1 MTEILFKE
9 LSYAIIGAAT
19 PAPARVPGACRQSL
33 VQVLVW
39 RCTASSAPAIL
50 RQLRQPRISGPE
62 AVYQAALEYELT
74 LRGIPFEAQKRLA
87 VFYKGRLAGEYI
99 ADIVVD
105 GQIILELKAIS
116 ALTKAH
122 EAQAH
127 NYPSPATGLRL
138 AILLNFGAASL
149 QRERVVKKE
158 TRGPGDEILTRIT
171 RIRRIFPFLPGR
183 SESIRRIRVIRV
195 RSPGESHPSETCH
208 EVHE

>member
-9 LSYAIIGAAT
+9 LSYAIIGAAMEVH
-19 PAPARVPGACRQSL
+19 RILGPGYL
-33 VQVLVW
+33 
-39 RCTASSAPAIL
+39 
-50 RQLRQPRISGPE
+50 E

-87 VFYKGRLAGEYI
+87 VFYKGRLAGEYV

-127 NYPSPATGLRL
+127 NYLTATGLRL

-158 TRGPGDEILTRIT
+158 ARGPGDENLDTNYAN
-171 RIRRIFPFLPGR
+171 
-183 SESIRRIRVIRV
+183 
-195 RSPGESHPSETCH
+195 
-208 EVHE
+208 